1 MDPPSPA
8 LDEKLGCAEMG
19 KKRNVFQNV
28 NGASGGEDAD
38 ESYVRKMQAAQLC

>member
-8 LDEKLGCAEMG
+8 LDEKLGFAEMG

-28 NGASGGEDAD
+28 NAASGGEHAD
-38 ESYVRKMQAAQLC
+38 EIHVWKMQAAQLC